1 MELHWYLHEED
12 FFQGLKAEKNIF
24 ISHARKKVIRKGE
37 FLFAEGAAGDAAY
50 YLQSGEVRIFRV
62 NRAGRESIVFIRC
75 AGEMFG
81 LAEAVSGADRAC
93 SAQAITS
100 CSVYEIK
107 RTDLEAIL
115 SQSWPFS
122 RRVMELFGR
131 RLRYLGDQIDTLMS
145 CDVTTRLRKLLFYLG
160 SRKLLENDP
169 GNKSVTIPLRLT
181 QEQIAAM
188 IGSCQQTVSGILTQL
203 QEDGLIRISR
213 KKREITILK
222 PARILNSL

>member
-24 ISHARKKVIRKGE
+24 ISHARKKAIRKGE
-37 FLFAEGAAGDAAY
+37 FLFTDGAPGDSAY

-62 NRAGRESIVFIRC
+62 NRSGRESIVFIRR

-81 LAEAVSGADRAC
+81 LAEAISGVNRAC

-107 RTDLEAIL
+107 RLDLEAIL
-115 SQSWPFS
+115 SRSWPLS
-122 RRVMELFGR
+122 RRLMELFGR

-160 SRKLLENDP
+160 SRKLLENNS
-169 GNKSVTIPLRLT
+169 GNKSVTISLRLT

-188 IGSCQQTVSGILTQL
+188 IGSCQQTVSEILSQL
-203 QEDGLIRISR
+203 QDDGLIKMSR
-213 KKREITILK
+213 KTREITIVK
-222 PARILNSL
+222 PSRFENTF